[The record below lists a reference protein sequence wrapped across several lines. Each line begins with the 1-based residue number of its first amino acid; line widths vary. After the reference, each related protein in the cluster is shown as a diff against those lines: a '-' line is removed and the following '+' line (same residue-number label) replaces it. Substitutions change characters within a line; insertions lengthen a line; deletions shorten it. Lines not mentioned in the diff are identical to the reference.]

1 MCANVDSTRCPSI
14 SRVCWAKF
22 PNHART
28 NPYAIST
35 ARVICQP
42 VARSFV
48 GVETLPPKGRTSPS
62 NGSKMYHRQVLH
74 LFLTKTSVP
83 GWVHR
88 ACLETGM
95 AAPAHD
101 IQSIKS
107 QPQFFGLPCGPERAE
122 VWDANPACQISEKFT
137 TAAQKSSR
145 PKHIGKLPAQLRTL
159 GLTCA
164 LRVNK
169 S

>member
-22 PNHART
+22 PNHVRT
-28 NPYAIST
+28 NPYATST

-62 NGSKMYHRQVLH
+62 DGSKMYHGQVLH

-101 IQSIKS
+101 IKSIKS
-107 QPQFFGLPCGPERAE
+107 QPQFWSAMWPRTCRGLGCESRLPNLRKVHDRSSNEQQTKAHWKAACSA
-122 VWDANPACQISEKFT
+122 ANPGPDMCT
-137 TAAQKSSR
+137 
-145 PKHIGKLPAQLRTL
+145 
-159 GLTCA
+159 
-164 LRVNK
+164 
-169 S
+169 